1 LGLPLPHREES
12 IMDETTGTFE
22 TGDGLELYTR
32 TWTPDSAPKR
42 AMLIVHGLAEHSG
55 RWDHV
60 ARFFADRGYA
70 VAAFDLRGHG
80 QSGGTKGH
88 VGAFSDFLDDVQ
100 GIVES
105 DLVRTD
111 LPWVL
116 YGHSLGGFISTL
128 YLSEDRPHPDAA
140 IVSAPALD
148 ADVPGAL
155 RAAAQVLGRVA
166 PKVALP
172 NPIDGEQL
180 SRDDAVGKAYFDDP
194 LVYTKATTR
203 LALETFKAQGRVR
216 SALASIDTP
225 TLVIHG
231 ADDTLVPPSASAPLA
246 SVDGIER
253 KVYPGLRHEM
263 HNEPEQAQVL
273 SEVAAWLDSALA

>member
-1 LGLPLPHREES
+1 MP
-12 IMDETTGTFE
+12 ETTGTF
-22 TGDGLELYTR
+22 TTSDDLDLFTR
-32 TWTPDSAPKR
+32 TWTGDGEPR
-42 AMLIVHGLAEHSG
+42 RGMLIVHGLAEHSG

-60 ARFFADRGYA
+60 ARFFADRGYE

-88 VGAFSDFLDDVQ
+88 VGSFDDFLDDVQ

-105 DLVRTD
+105 GLVRTD
-111 LPWVL
+111 LPWVI
-116 YGHSLGGFISTL
+116 YGHSLGGFISTY
-128 YLSEDRPHPDAA
+128 YLSEDRPHPNAA
-140 IVSAPALD
+140 VVSAPALN

-155 RAAAQVLGRVA
+155 RVAAQVLGRVA
-166 PKVALP
+166 PKVAMS
-172 NPIDGEQL
+172 NPIDGDQL
-180 SRDDAVGKAYFDDP
+180 SRDDAVGEAYFGDP
-194 LVYTKATTR
+194 LVYPKATTR
-203 LALETFKAQGRVR
+203 LALETFNAQDRIG
-216 SALASIDTP
+216 SLIDAITTP

-231 ADDTLVPPSASAPLA
+231 ADDSLVPPSASAPLA
-246 SVDGIER
+246 SVDGVER

>member
-1 LGLPLPHREES
+1 
-12 IMDETTGTFE
+12 MADTTGTF
-22 TGDGLELYTR
+22 TTKDGLDLLTR
-32 TWTPDSAPKR
+32 TWAGNGAPTR
-42 AMLIVHGLAEHSG
+42 GMLIVHGLAEHSG

-60 ARFFADRGYA
+60 ARFFADRGYE
-70 VAAFDLRGHG
+70 VASFDLRGHG

-88 VGAFSDFLDDVQ
+88 VGSFNDYVDDLE
-100 GIVES
+100 GIVDS
-105 DLVRTD
+105 GLVRTD

-116 YGHSLGGFISTL
+116 YGHSLGGLISTY

-140 IVSAPALD
+140 VVSAPALN

-155 RAAAQVLGRVA
+155 RAAAQVLGRIA
-166 PKVALP
+166 PKVAMS

-180 SRDDAVGKAYFDDP
+180 SRDETVGEDYFADP
-194 LVYTKATTR
+194 LVYPKATTR
-203 LALETFKAQGRVR
+203 LGLEMFNAQDRVG
-216 SALASIDTP
+216 SMIEAIDTP

-231 ADDTLVPPSASAPLA
+231 ADDALVPPSASAPLA
-246 SVDGIER
+246 SVDGVER